1 MMAPA
6 NVVAKHVILKGL
18 VQGVFFR
25 AFTRDLAQS
34 LDIKGFVKN
43 LPDGTVEVWAEGIPA
58 QMQRFLEGL
67 KNGPPG
73 ARVDDM
79 TIEDEEPRGLN
90 GPFEIRY

>member
-6 NVVAKHVILKGL
+6 NVIAKHVILKGL

-43 LPDGTVEVWAEGIPA
+43 LPDGTVEVLAEGIPA
-58 QMQRFLEGL
+58 QMQRFLDGL
-67 KNGPPG
+67 KKGPPG
-73 ARVDDM
+73 ARVDEM
-79 TIEDEEPRGLN
+79 VVEDVEPQGLD